1 MKNAGRWDMWAKK
14 ATLTSDCTHPC
25 CLVKGAWSYVCAM
38 KDNVTEE
45 NRAGFGNDLS
55 GIKKKKRN
63 HRLHDLE
70 SVSKSLCLLFLFCK
84 MGTVTVNSCSRH
96 MVRT

>member
-38 KDNVTEE
+38 KDNVTED

-55 GIKKKKRN
+55 GIKKKKETIGCMILN
-63 HRLHDLE
+63 QCLSLFASFSS
-70 SVSKSLCLLFLFCK
+70 SVKWGQLQ
-84 MGTVTVNSCSRH
+84 
-96 MVRT
+96 